1 MVNANYPRIFT
12 LGATR
17 CNVRCGTLERER
29 QPELERERAPSQAP
43 MVLLSSSPVVD
54 EPVPPQ
60 ESVVHMNG
68 EMAMNISMHRLRIN
82 SELVNLPPESKA
94 KWHNASLPSGVDRKV
109 DLGVVFPETFGATG
123 DVQILLKVSS

>member
-1 MVNANYPRIFT
+1 
-12 LGATR
+12 
-17 CNVRCGTLERER
+17 
-29 QPELERERAPSQAP
+29 

-94 KWHNASLPSGVDRKV
+94 KWHNASLPPGVDRKV